1 MSWIVLAGLSA
12 LFESLK
18 DVASK
23 RALPLIDVYLISWAL
38 FVPMLPICLGCLIFG
53 AVPPLNAAF
62 LMALF
67 WGGTLNAVAVVLY
80 IQALKSSDLSLTVP
94 VVTLTPLFMLL
105 TSPLMVQE
113 SPTSSDAVGVLLIVA
128 GAYVLNLSASR
139 QGFWAPFRAI
149 LSQPGPRLM
158 LIVALIWSFTSNFDK
173 IGVVNS
179 TPGFWVVSLFSFVA
193 IALIPVILL
202 KSKRPLSQIRAGY
215 PLLLLVGGFSALT
228 IVFQMQAVR
237 LTQVTQVIA
246 VKRMSA
252 LFGVVWGHLLFKEKG
267 LRERAL
273 GTVLMMIGVL
283 CITVLKNAFSV
294 DSGSS

>member
-12 LFESLK
+12 LFESFK

-23 RALPLIDVYLISWAL
+23 RSLPLIDVYMISWVL
-38 FVPMLPICLGCLIFG
+38 FAPMLPICLGCLIFG
-53 AVPPLNAAF
+53 AVPPLNSAF
-62 LMALF
+62 YMALF
-67 WGGTLNAVAVVLY
+67 WGGTLNAIAVVLY
-80 IQALKSSDLSLTVP
+80 VQALKSSDLSLTVP
-94 VVTLTPLFMLL
+94 VVTLTPLFMLA
-105 TSPLMVQE
+105 TSPVLVQE
-113 SPTSSDAVGVLLIVA
+113 SPTGADAVGVLLIVA
-128 GAYVLNLSASR
+128 GAYVLNLRASH
-139 QGFWAPFRAI
+139 QGYWAPFQAL

-193 IALIPVILL
+193 VALTPVVLL
-202 KSKRPLSQIRAGY
+202 KSKRPFQQIRSAY
-215 PLLLLVGGFSALT
+215 PLLLLIGSFSTLA
-228 IVFQMQAVR
+228 IIFQMQAVKI
-237 LTQVTQVIA
+237 THVTQVIA
-246 VKRMSA
+246 VKRISA

-283 CITVLKNAFSV
+283 CITVF
-294 DSGSS
+294 